1 MNKFNVGDKVRI
13 KGDLSKCEFGCN
25 CYMEWFVGKEAIVT
39 STFGKGI
46 IKLDIDAQAWD
57 WSENVLELIKEN
69 DNMNTK
75 IEENKVN
82 ESDLKDS
89 EISKEVKEKKGVED
103 KKNCKDCDYFVKSS
117 LGNYCDFYG
126 ILLNIMHACNEFQLK
141 KHKEGIKDIKT
152 ENIENDPINPFME
165 EYKKIVTETMELCIK
180 KNKDYGNATDESFKQ
195 FGDVSYQVRCFDKW
209 SRINTLLKN
218 GKAEISESL
227 EDSLLD
233 LSNYL
238 FLWVTSRRLKV
249 EDKNNE

>member
-126 ILLNIMHACNEFQLK
+126 ILLNIMHGCNEFQLK

-152 ENIENDPINPFME
+152 ENIENDPVNHPSHYTDGNIEVMDYIEDKGFNFALGNAVK
-165 EYKKIVTETMELCIK
+165 YISRAGKKD
-180 KNKDYGNATDESFKQ
+180 KNKTIQDLE
-195 FGDVSYQVRCFDKW
+195 
-209 SRINTLLKN
+209 
-218 GKAEISESL
+218 KAEW
-227 EDSLLD
+227 
-233 LSNYL
+233 YL
-238 FLWVTSRRLKV
+238 NREIKRLK
-249 EDKNNE
+249 KLQGK